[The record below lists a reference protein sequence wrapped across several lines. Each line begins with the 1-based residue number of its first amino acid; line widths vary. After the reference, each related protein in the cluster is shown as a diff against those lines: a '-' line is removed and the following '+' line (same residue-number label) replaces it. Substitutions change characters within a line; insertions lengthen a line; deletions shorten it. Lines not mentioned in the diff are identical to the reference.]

1 MEYENPAFDGLPF
14 ENTKV
19 DKLPEDSKE
28 SMDKEG
34 GKCCFFKVKCIYFVS
49 ILCFNGIKLMNI
61 HMVCLGPVS
70 IQFLT
75 SVKNQEASAALLQKK
90 YV

>member
-28 SMDKEG
+28 SMDK
-34 GKCCFFKVKCIYFVS
+34 GKCCFLKVKCIYFVF
-49 ILCFNGIKLMNI
+49 ILCSNGIKL
-61 HMVCLGPVS
+61 
-70 IQFLT
+70 T
-75 SVKNQEASAALLQKK
+75 
-90 YV
+90 